1 MVTIPAGVLS
11 QLHTIA
17 VVNDSIVECDEI
29 FNVTI
34 TSATTCGVTIGGVN
48 NAKVMISDDD
58 SKYKKIQFILGI
70 IILTNRWNSVIKPIR
85 IFSSR
90 R

>member
-1 MVTIPAGVLS
+1 MVTVPAGVLS

-17 VVNDSIVECDEI
+17 IVNDSIVECDEI

-48 NAKVMISDDD
+48 IAKVMISDDD
-58 SKYKKIQFILGI
+58 SKYKRTHYYTCYYNIY
-70 IILTNRWNSVIKPIR
+70 
-85 IFSSR
+85 
-90 R
+90 